1 MNSVRSV
8 GIDAVENKQGI
19 SEHKEIYILLGEIK
33 RNQEI
38 GIAHQEKTDRRI
50 ETMEKKINYA
60 IGVVAAVIFFFQA
73 GWTYITKMG
82 KA

>member
-1 MNSVRSV
+1 ME
-8 GIDAVENKQGI
+8 GEY
-19 SEHKEIYILLGEIK
+19 KELFILLGEIK

-38 GIAHQEKTDRRI
+38 SNERQEKMEKRI
-50 ETMEKKINYA
+50 EVMETKINYA

-73 GWTYITKMG
+73 GWTYLTKMG